1 MVNYVS
7 IWAREVIMAVIIS
20 IILEMILPPKSKNT
34 KYIKTVIGIYVMY
47 VMISPGLKLIN
58 GGEINFANV
67 DYESY
72 FKNEEIYSELESNVQ
87 NAEKDNLKETYELS
101 LKQDMEEKLR
111 QKGYIVSN
119 IKMNLNLK
127 ENSEEYGNITKLEIR
142 LSKKNDEG
150 NKNNE
155 IEVNKIKI
163 GNAKDNNTIK
173 ENEQKEIKDFINQEY
188 GVKFEQIN
196 IN

>member
-7 IWAREVIMAVIIS
+7 IWAREVIMAVIVS

-72 FKNEEIYSELESNVQ
+72 FKNEEIYSEVESNVQ

-101 LKQDMEEKLR
+101 LKQDMEEKLN
-111 QKGYIVSN
+111 KALDMLV
-119 IKMNLNLK
+119 NLNDEIQ
-127 ENSEEYGNITKLEIR
+127 ENRIATGAVYRSITGG
-142 LSKKNDEG
+142 D
-150 NKNNE
+150 
-155 IEVNKIKI
+155 IKTAMKRI
-163 GNAKDNNTIK
+163 KDNK
-173 ENEQKEIKDFINQEY
+173 
-188 GVKFEQIN
+188 
-196 IN
+196 

>member
-7 IWAREVIMAVIIS
+7 IWAREVTMAVIVS

-188 GVKFEQIN
+188 GVEFEQIN

>member
-1 MVNYVS
+1 
-7 IWAREVIMAVIIS
+7 
-20 IILEMILPPKSKNT
+20 
-34 KYIKTVIGIYVMY
+34 
-47 VMISPGLKLIN
+47 MISPGLKLIN

-142 LSKKNDEG
+142 LSKKNDED

>member
-7 IWAREVIMAVIIS
+7 IWAREVIMAVIVS
-20 IILEMILPPKSKNT
+20 IILEMILPTKSKNT

-87 NAEKDNLKETYELS
+87 NAENDNLKETYELS

-142 LSKKNDEG
+142 LSKKNDED

-155 IEVNKIKI
+155 IEINKIKI
-163 GNAKDNNTIK
+163 GNAKDNNTIN

>member
-7 IWAREVIMAVIIS
+7 IWAREVIMAVIVS

-87 NAEKDNLKETYELS
+87 NVEKDNLKETYELS